1 MGFTNLIFLYL
12 FLPIT
17 FLLYFLVKDRR
28 AQNVLLI
35 VFSLV
40 FYAWGEPLWVFM
52 LLVNSF
58 IDYTIAKQI
67 EKNRENKLLAQHFL
81 ITGLF
86 VDIGLLAIFKY
97 SFFAVENVNLLLG
110 TQFAVP
116 ALVLPMG
123 ISFYTFQTVSYL
135 LDVYNG
141 KVEAQKTF
149 YKYLL
154 YFTMFFQIMSGPI
167 VRYSAIE
174 DQIENRTINLEKI
187 SRGVTRMLTGLFKKI
202 VIANSVGALALQ
214 FMTADPAKASFLG
227 AWFGVLMY
235 TLQIYYDFSGYSDMA
250 IALAGM
256 FGFEFPENFNY
267 PYISQSISEFWRRW
281 HISLGSFFRNY
292 VYIPLGGNRKHQYRN
307 LFVVWLLTGL
317 WHGASWNFIIWGV
330 YFGVLITLERL
341 FLKNILDKIPQV
353 LRHGYTMF
361 FVMLGWVI
369 FYFTNFG
376 ELKAFFAVLF
386 DMGGAPLSSTSLSIV
401 FMNNIFIVIGAVV
414 FCLPLTALF
423 KNFANKLETQKQ
435 KALLVLQPVYNV
447 VLLVICTAYMASQT
461 FNAFLYTQ
469 F

>member
-17 FLLYFLVKDRR
+17 FALYCLVKNRN
-28 AQNVLLI
+28 AQNILLI
-35 VFSLV
+35 AFSLV

-52 LLVNSF
+52 LLINSF
-58 IDYTIAKQI
+58 TDYSMAKLI
-67 EKNRENKLLAQHFL
+67 EKSKNNKKAARGFLVLALVFDL
-81 ITGLF
+81 
-86 VDIGLLAIFKY
+86 GLLALFKY
-97 SFFAVENVNLLLG
+97 SFFAVENINLLLG
-110 TQFAVP
+110 TKLAVP
-116 ALVLPMG
+116 VLALPMG
-123 ISFYTFQTVSYL
+123 ISFYTFQTISYL
-135 LDVYNG
+135 LDVYAG
-141 KVEAQKTF
+141 RVQAQKTY

-167 VRYSAIE
+167 VRYTAIE
-174 DQIENRTINLEKI
+174 NQIEHRTVTWEKI

-214 FMTADPAKASFLG
+214 FMTADLQKTTVLG

-267 PYISQSISEFWRRW
+267 PYISQSIAEFWRRW
-281 HISLGSFFRNY
+281 HISLGSFFRDY
-292 VYIPLGGNRKHQYRN
+292 VYIPLGGNRAHQYRN

-330 YFGVLITLERL
+330 YFGVLIMLERL
-341 FLKNILDKIPQV
+341 FLKKVLDKLPKL
-353 LRHGYTMF
+353 LRHVYTMF
-361 FVMLGWVI
+361 LIMLGWVL
-369 FYFTNFG
+369 FYFTNFK
-376 ELKAFFAVLF
+376 ELKAFMGVLF
-386 DMGGAPLSSTSLSIV
+386 GMAGVPLFSTSLSIV
-401 FMNNIFIVIGAVV
+401 FMNNIFLILGAVL
-414 FCLPLTALF
+414 FCVPLTNFF
-423 KNFANKLETQKQ
+423 KNFANKLEAKKQ
-435 KALLVLQPVYNV
+435 KAVLVLQPIYNIL
-447 VLLVICTAYMASQT
+447 LLVICTAYMASQT